1 MVLSNS
7 VGYPVKRDHYYGLL
21 VGISD
26 VQNPQ
31 AYVRLH
37 HGSTS
42 QNSAN
47 VGWGNVS
54 GSLSGSDSRKQSL
67 VLSFVEK
74 GDAPL
79 LSEVHGV
86 ELGP

>member
-1 MVLSNS
+1 MSLVLVESKSTGDFDSWDVVWREDGISWNPGSDVVVLSNS
-7 VGYPVKRDHYYGLL
+7 VGYPVKRDHYYGFWL
-21 VGISD
+21 VSD

-47 VGWGNVS
+47 AG
-54 GSLSGSDSRKQSL
+54 
-67 VLSFVEK
+67 
-74 GDAPL
+74 
-79 LSEVHGV
+79 
-86 ELGP
+86 